1 MKYRLTKT
9 HRYVILLFLIVL
21 CCRLVIIGYY
31 DSNLGGIEPNVVYG
45 VQRVLLGQQLY
56 QDPASGTYAVM
67 QYTPLF
73 YYTAA
78 AAGRV
83 VGINGTDAHGV
94 YALCRALALL
104 FNLLTILVFAGIM
117 RMRGMSRP
125 DALITALPVLII
137 LTAHFYTRGDSMYLF
152 FFVAATYYYLRY
164 NIKAGIINILLAAL
178 CSAACIMTKQTG
190 ILIIG
195 ITGFCLLFIDR
206 KILMTVL
213 YAAATL
219 VFSLAVFH
227 LCLGRQNM
235 EGMYRNAYL
244 GLKNGFHFT
253 FLAQIFG
260 SQYFLDIVPCY
271 VVGGIFL
278 WLVRKKTTDKAFK
291 ATAAAAAICFVFAS
305 VTGLKIGSSN
315 NYFIEFLVFVL
326 IGIPY
331 LLQQPAADLRFF
343 TLFKRPITIRLFTLI
358 AFFVVISSKTMG
370 IFSAVCVERSFK
382 NDVTE
387 YNNEIALRQ
396 SFIDELHISPGEH
409 IFFTE
414 RRFLDNVFIEYAIM
428 PNKDVTTQVYKAS
441 PTTYDYSTFTAG
453 MNSGLIKYIVTTEKN
468 TDINLIKQYIP
479 FVNFDY
485 GRFRL
490 IGHKFGYCIY
500 EFAPM

>member
-1 MKYRLTKT
+1 
-9 HRYVILLFLIVL
+9 
-21 CCRLVIIGYY
+21 VIIGYY
-31 DSNLGGIEPNVVYG
+31 DPNLGGIESNVVYG
-45 VQRVLLGQQLY
+45 VQRILLGRQLY
-56 QDPASGTYAVM
+56 QDPASGAYAVM

-73 YYTAA
+73 YYVAA
-78 AAGRV
+78 ATGKV
-83 VGINGTDAHGV
+83 LGISGTDAHGV

-117 RMRGMSRP
+117 RMRGMGRQ
-125 DALITALPVLII
+125 DALIAALPVLII
-137 LTAHFYTRGDSMYLF
+137 LTVHFYTRGDSMYLF

-164 NIKAGIINILLAAL
+164 NIKAGVVNMLIAAL

-195 ITGFCLLFIDR
+195 VTGFCLLFIDR
-206 KILMTVL
+206 KLLMAIL
-213 YAAATL
+213 YAVATL
-219 VFSLAVFH
+219 VFSLAVFY

-235 EGMYRNAYL
+235 EFMYRNACL
-244 GLKNGFHFT
+244 GLKNGFDFT
-253 FLAQIFG
+253 FPAQMFG

-278 WLVRKKTTDKAFK
+278 WLVSKKVTDKAFK
-291 ATAAAAAICFVFAS
+291 ATAAAAAICFAFAS

-331 LLQQPAADLRFF
+331 LLQHPAADLRFF
-343 TLFKRPITIRLFTLI
+343 TLFKRPVTIRLFTLI

-370 IFSAVCVERSFK
+370 LFSAVCVEHSFK

-387 YNNEIALRQ
+387 YNNEIALRHL
-396 SFIDELHISPGEH
+396 FIDELHIAPGEH

-414 RRFLDNVFIEYAIM
+414 RYFLDNVFIEYAIM
-428 PNKDVTTQVYKAS
+428 PNKDLTTEVYNAG
-441 PTTYDYSTFTAG
+441 PNTYDYSSFAAG
-453 MNSGLIKYIVTTEKN
+453 MNTGLIKYIVTSETN
-468 TDINLIKQYIP
+468 TNINRIHQYIP
-479 FVNFDY
+479 FVKFDNF
-485 GRFRL
+485 RFRL

-500 EFAPM
+500 EYAPAQVSRKIS